1 MELVDPRVAAFL
13 NGDRSAGEELL
24 LELLPR
30 VRNVIRILVGHDRD
44 VDDIA
49 QMVMVNVIGSLPGYR
64 GEAPLVSWVDR
75 ITARTTLAHVK
86 KRRAKEYVESDF
98 EEERPSVVNANG
110 EHSPSAEGAVDVSK
124 VLGFLDVLP
133 ETQRQAL
140 VLHHALGYTVAE
152 AASQQGVSGETL
164 RSRLRLGM
172 GRLRDW
178 LGGSPG
184 EPIPSAVARGWA
196 SVPPTEVGQ
205 ATAAEQELP

>member
-1 MELVDPRVAAFL
+1 MELVDPRVAAFV
-13 NGDRSAGEELL
+13 NGDRSAGEGLL

-30 VRNVIRILVGHDRD
+30 VRNVIRILVGRDRD

-49 QMVMVNVIGSLPGYR
+49 QMVMVNVIRSLPGYR

-110 EHSPSAEGAVDVSK
+110 EHPPSAEGAADVGK

-133 ETQRQAL
+133 ETQRQAV

-152 AASQQGVSGETL
+152 AATQQGVSGETL

-178 LGGSPG
+178 CGGSAG
-184 EPIPSAVARGWA
+184 EPNPKPTARSWA
-196 SVPPTEVGQ
+196 SVPPAEVGQ
-205 ATAAEQELP
+205 PAVAEQELP